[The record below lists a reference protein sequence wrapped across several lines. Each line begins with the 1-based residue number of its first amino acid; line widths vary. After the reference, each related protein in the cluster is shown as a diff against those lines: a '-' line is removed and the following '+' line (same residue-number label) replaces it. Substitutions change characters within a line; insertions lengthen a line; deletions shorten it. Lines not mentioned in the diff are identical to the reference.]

1 MRKILTS
8 IIILCAL
15 IGGMTA
21 NAQFRYGPT
30 AGADITTLKFKQ
42 NLIGVGQSVGFSAGV
57 QGELMFPGIGFGI
70 DIGLRYEQRG
80 AKLHLGDK
88 PIWASEG
95 YGVERTYLHYL
106 DIPFHLRFKY
116 TRLNGVENTIAPF
129 VYAGP
134 TFSILMGHNKIEALK
149 YAGGELGIEVGAG
162 AEIFRNWQLS
172 GAYTWGMTYA
182 LKTRQLTDFSAHS
195 RTWDIRLTYFF

>member
-30 AGADITTLKFKQ
+30 VGADITTLKFKQ

-70 DIGLRYEQRG
+70 DIGLRYE
-80 AKLHLGDK
+80 HLKGTVSSA
-88 PIWASEG
+88 PICIIS
-95 YGVERTYLHYL
+95 
-106 DIPFHLRFKY
+106 
-116 TRLNGVENTIAPF
+116 
-129 VYAGP
+129 
-134 TFSILMGHNKIEALK
+134 TFLSICVSSTPVSTA
-149 YAGGELGIEVGAG
+149 
-162 AEIFRNWQLS
+162 
-172 GAYTWGMTYA
+172 
-182 LKTRQLTDFSAHS
+182 S
-195 RTWDIRLTYFF
+195 RTLSHHLYMPARRSVF